1 MKAKQ
6 KLITAAM
13 AAAMVTMLPFSAFAA
28 VKIGIYG
35 ESRIY
40 GVDTV
45 FNKYITLKSTGYGLV
60 RNHAALKITLVNGKF
75 AKDDKGK

>member
-35 ESRIY
+35 ESRI
-40 GVDTV
+40 
-45 FNKYITLKSTGYGLV
+45 
-60 RNHAALKITLVNGKF
+60 
-75 AKDDKGK
+75 

>member
-45 FNKYITLKSTGYGLV
+45 FNKYITLKSSELC
-60 RNHAALKITLVNGKF
+60 
-75 AKDDKGK
+75 